1 MLLIIGLL
9 LRYRVSGSK
18 IAAEMSHDHE
28 PGTGSGAQPQPAR
41 RRSEL
46 TQEAFDRFLNRLNP
60 DRDLAGSRYLE
71 IHKNLERFF
80 EWRGCPF
87 PADHADEAITRTA
100 HRLAQG
106 DEIKDPATYVVGVAR
121 LLLMEIYK
129 EREKDRRIA
138 AEQAAIPA
146 VASTTLF
153 DDSERRVEC
162 LHRCLDRLPGD
173 NRQLILLYYEGEKS
187 AKINNR
193 KKLTETMGLSVST
206 LRMRALRIR
215 ERLTVC
221 VETCI
226 TKNRVMD

>member
-1 MLLIIGLL
+1 
-9 LRYRVSGSK
+9 
-18 IAAEMSHDHE
+18 MSPDHE
-28 PGTGSGAQPQPAR
+28 QEAGSAAQAQPAR

-46 TQEAFDRFLNRLNP
+46 TREAFDRFLDRLNP
-60 DRDLAGSRYLE
+60 DRDLAGAKYLE

-87 PADHADEAITRTA
+87 PTDHADEAITRTA
-100 HRLAQG
+100 QRLAQG

-121 LLLMEIYK
+121 LLLLEIHK

-138 AEQAAIPA
+138 AEQAASPRA
-146 VASTTLF
+146 VSTTMF
-153 DDSERRVEC
+153 DDSERRAEC
-162 LHRCLDRLPGD
+162 LHRCLDRLPSD
-173 NRQLILLYYEGEKS
+173 NRQMILLYYEGEKS
-187 AKINNR
+187 TKINNR
-193 KKLTETMGLSVST
+193 KKLTETMGVGVST